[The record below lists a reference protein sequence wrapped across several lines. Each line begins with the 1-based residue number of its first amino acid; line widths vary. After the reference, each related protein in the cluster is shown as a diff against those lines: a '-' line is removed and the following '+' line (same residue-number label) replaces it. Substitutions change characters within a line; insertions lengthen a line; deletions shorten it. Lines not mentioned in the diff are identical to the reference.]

1 MESQDIS
8 LKNYQSMEGRMKTVL
23 TVMVK
28 LNE

>member
-1 MESQDIS
+1 MVSPDIS
-8 LKNYQSMEGRMKTVL
+8 LKNYQSMAGRMKTVL